1 MASRPIPI
9 GSACGRR
16 RSATCRRCR
25 AWCAGISWPTSSRS
39 SDRLTSCWARW
50 IGEDD
55 EIAGWQDCRMAAFE
69 NPAVLPCCH
78 AAITESQIM
87 IDQFVIPLLKI
98 LIVLNATLVGVTYM
112 VLLERK
118 VIAWA
123 QSRLGPMRVGPYGI
137 LQPVADAVKLMI
149 KEDITPVRAD
159 KWVFTAAPIISMVP
173 ALIVYA
179 VIPFGPEVSL
189 FGRKVSL
196 YITDI
201 NVGLLYIVSVT
212 SVGVYGIILAGY
224 ASNSKYPLLA
234 SLRAS
239 AQLISYEVAVTL
251 TLVSVILMA
260 GTLSMVG
267 IVRAQEAG
275 HVWFAFVQ
283 PLAFLIFFIGGLAET
298 NRAPFDLPE
307 AEQEL
312 TGGFHTEYSGMRFA
326 LFFLAEYANMIVV
339 SSVATTLF
347 FGGWLAPFPHWLP
360 FLSVVPGWIWF
371 LIKSFIFLS
380 IFIWV
385 RATLPRYRYDQ
396 LMRLGWKVLIP
407 LAILNLVVTGIIK
420 VLLL

>member
-1 MASRPIPI
+1 
-9 GSACGRR
+9 
-16 RSATCRRCR
+16 
-25 AWCAGISWPTSSRS
+25 
-39 SDRLTSCWARW
+39 
-50 IGEDD
+50 
-55 EIAGWQDCRMAAFE
+55 
-69 NPAVLPCCH
+69 V
-78 AAITESQIM
+78 
-87 IDQFVIPLLKI
+87 IDNLVIPLLKI
-98 LIVLNATLVGVTYM
+98 VIVLNATLVAVTYM

-123 QSRLGPMRVGPYGI
+123 QSRLGPMRVGPYGV
-137 LQPVADAVKLMI
+137 LQPIADAIKLMI

-159 KWVFTAAPIISMVP
+159 RWVFTAAPIISMVP
-173 ALIVYA
+173 ALVVYA
-179 VIPFGPEVSL
+179 VIPFGPTIHL
-189 FGRKVSL
+189 FGRPVSL

-201 NVGLLYIVSVT
+201 NVGLLYIVSVA

-260 GTLSMVG
+260 GSLSMVS
-267 IVRAQEAG
+267 IVDAQYNQ
-275 HVWFAFVQ
+275 HVWFVFAQPVAFVIV
-283 PLAFLIFFIGGLAET
+283 LIGGLAET

-339 SSVATTLF
+339 SSVVTTLF
-347 FGGWLAPFPHWLP
+347 LGGWLPPFPNTPALHVLYYLP
-360 FLSVVPGWIWF
+360 SWAWF
-371 LIKSFIFLS
+371 LIKSFVFLYL
-380 IFIWV
+380 FIWI

-396 LMRLGWKVLIP
+396 LMNIGWKVLIP
-407 LAILNLVVTGIIK
+407 LAIVNLVVTGIVK
-420 VLLL
+420 VLVM